1 MRFLKRLI
9 IAVLI
14 YIAVYLPFVAILQA
28 VCGGDY
34 TAAYSVGGIVGA
46 IELALGSII
55 KITENREVKKNGYI
69 ESDSVGDSCAG
80 GNCDCGSVCGD
91 ADSGVPGE
99 AEGDTQLGSDVT
111 RGRG

>member
-9 IAVLI
+9 IAVLV

-28 VCGGDY
+28 VSGGDY

-46 IELALGSII
+46 IELALSSII

-69 ESDSVGDSCAG
+69 EGDSVGDSCAG
-80 GNCDCGSVCGD
+80 CDRGCSGLCGD
-91 ADSGVPGE
+91 ADSSVPGE
-99 AEGDTQLGSDVT
+99 AAGDPELGADVT
-111 RGRG
+111 RGRS

>member
-9 IAVLI
+9 IAVLV

-28 VCGGDY
+28 VSDGDF

-69 ESDSVGDSCAG
+69 ENNSVGDSCAG
-80 GNCDCGSVCGD
+80 CDRGGGGVCGD
-91 ADSGVPGE
+91 ADSGVANE
-99 AEGDTQLGSDVT
+99 AEGDSQLDLDVT
-111 RGRG
+111 RGRS